1 MPSFEK
7 DRGLLFVFD
16 PLEGF
21 DHDLNTSLSF
31 LIEFQFLGF
40 ADFFPYVIAM
50 IAGVVY
56 ILVDEFEILEEDIE
70 DLHELIADDLSSV
83 EEDDFESDQVD
94 TSSSGNFGMIA
105 MGNLLGMFP
114 FGSGLGSSLFFIFV
128 FSFFSLLL
136 INLFGLIKH
145 RFRFFSLF
153 LPEGTPLIMS
163 PFIVVVEFI
172 SYVARVFSISI
183 RLFANLMSGH
193 TLLKILSSFTWA
205 LITTFSIFI
214 LIAIICLILI
224 FIIFCLESIIAVL
237 QAYVYTLLSCI
248 YINDVFK
255 LH

>member
-7 DRGLLFVFD
+7 DRGPLLVFD

-21 DHDLNTSLSF
+21 DHDLNTSVSF
-31 LIEFQFLGF
+31 LIEFQFLGL

-145 RFRFFSLF
+145 RFRFFF
-153 LPEGTPLIMS
+153 LYFYP
-163 PFIVVVEFI
+163 
-172 SYVARVFSISI
+172 R
-183 RLFANLMSGH
+183 GH
-193 TLLKILSSFTWA
+193 
-205 LITTFSIFI
+205 
-214 LIAIICLILI
+214 
-224 FIIFCLESIIAVL
+224 
-237 QAYVYTLLSCI
+237 
-248 YINDVFK
+248 
-255 LH
+255 H